1 MGVDIEPFRQGGF
14 PGDRHRT
21 SVRAFGYSG
30 RKFGDQAGVG
40 WVWGVGLVSFG
51 QIGGGCKGSL
61 DIGAGDPEVFKP
73 HSDIDLDLPKRLQ
86 GESRYRSWRP
96 RGLKAHSNID
106 LDSPK
111 RLQGGVSISELVAQ
125 RSSKRKGESRYR
137 GVGV

>member
-1 MGVDIEPFRQGGF
+1 MGVDIGPFRQGGF

-61 DIGAGDPEVFKP
+61 DIGAGDPEVFKA
-73 HSDIDLDLPKRLQ
+73 HSIIGLDSPSGCKGSLDIGAGDPEVSKAHSNTDLEVA
-86 GESRYRSWRP
+86 GESRYRSW
-96 RGLKAHSNID
+96 
-106 LDSPK
+106 
-111 RLQGGVSISELVAQ
+111 
-125 RSSKRKGESRYR
+125 
-137 GVGV
+137 